1 MSTFSATA
9 LVRVTI
15 EVDAGSS
22 WGPDCTVAQI
32 RKQAGEEAMLRLRN
46 ALNQSRTPFA
56 IVGQPAV
63 VSVMHG
69 ETQDMRRR

>member
-22 WGPDCTVAQI
+22 WGPDCTVGQI
-32 RKQAGEEAMLRLRN
+32 RDQAGREAVARIQN
-46 ALNQSRTPFA
+46 ALAAAKTPCA
-56 IVGQPAV
+56 IVGRPAV

-69 ETQDMRRR
+69 ETQDMRR